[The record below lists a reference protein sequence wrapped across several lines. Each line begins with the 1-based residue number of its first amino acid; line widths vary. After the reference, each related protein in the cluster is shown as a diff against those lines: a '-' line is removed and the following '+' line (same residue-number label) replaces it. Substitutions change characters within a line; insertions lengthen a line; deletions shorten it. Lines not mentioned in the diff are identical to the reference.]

1 MATAIFFENHK
12 KDNYLLSSGF
22 LDDDDDYDDN
32 DDDDVDDDKDDV
44 KEKNLSRSWPSG
56 LLSIWKFACNWFLA
70 ETLMERPENIEMTI
84 NQFEQPP
91 VRFESAPQ

>member
-32 DDDDVDDDKDDV
+32 DDYDDKDD
-44 KEKNLSRSWPSG
+44 KALR
-56 LLSIWKFACNWFLA
+56 
-70 ETLMERPENIEMTI
+70 MM
-84 NQFEQPP
+84 
-91 VRFESAPQ
+91 